1 MIEIVLA
8 TNNKHKVAEFKS
20 CFEQRGISAR
30 IIPIS
35 ETGFKGEII
44 EDADT
49 FEGNAYIKA
58 KALCDYTGM
67 ISIADDS
74 GLAVDALDGAPGVYS
89 ARYAGEGCS
98 DEDNIQKL
106 LFELEGLPE
115 EKRGARFI
123 CSICVCRPDG
133 ETLTVSADSGEGF
146 IITECR
152 GDGRFGYDPVFYY
165 PPMDKT
171 FAQMTSDEKNSISHR
186 GRAIEK
192 LLKNKEFFD
201 ISTL

>member
-1 MIEIVLA
+1 MIKIVLA
-8 TNNKHKVAEFKS
+8 TNNAHKVSEFKS
-20 CFEQRGISAR
+20 CFAQKGIDAE

-35 ETGFKGEII
+35 ETGFSGNIV

-58 KALCDYTGM
+58 KALCDFTGM
-67 ISIADDS
+67 IAVADDS
-74 GLAVDALDGAPGVYS
+74 GLVVDALGGAPGVFS

-98 DEDNIQKL
+98 DSENIEKL
-106 LFELEGLPE
+106 LSELGGVDES
-115 EKRGARFI
+115 RRNARFV

-133 ETLTVSADSGEGF
+133 AKITVSADSGEGL
-146 IITECR
+146 IIDECR

-165 PPMDKT
+165 PPMNKT
-171 FAQMTSDEKNSISHR
+171 FAQMTSDEKNSVSHR

-192 LLKNKEFFD
+192 LLKNKEFFEV
-201 ISTL
+201 